1 MLEFLE
7 NFGFG
12 NTGKT
17 KAANEAIE
25 SNKQALLDA
34 NAKNE
39 GYINDYGNLM
49 SQLYGSAPEQYQN
62 ALNNYINSDKFSY
75 NKDAK
80 DFFSPAYEQ
89 RVKSAMG
96 NITKSNANAGN
107 MFSSDYLNQLNAKS
121 QAMASEEW
129 DKAFDR
135 QQRDRSNALQEY
147 QLEQNKLGNIAS
159 MLGQDTGK
167 FADSFGNITTTRINS
182 NNALTQGL
190 ADLNTQI
197 AQNNMN
203 KKSPIEALLNPFG

>member
-147 QLEQNKLGNIAS
+147 QLEQNKLGNIAR
-159 MLGQDTGK
+159 
-167 FADSFGNITTTRINS
+167 NIS
-182 NNALTQGL
+182 
-190 ADLNTQI
+190 
-197 AQNNMN
+197 
-203 KKSPIEALLNPFG
+203 